1 MSSESAADD
10 PRYEIWIDD
19 KIHSWSKD
27 TISVAEMRELAGVP
41 ADTPMIAVD
50 LVAQQEVPLPEDAV
64 HSVPPRDAGKPLI
77 KRTHFRQLS

>member
-64 HSVPPRDAGKPLI
+64 HSVPPRDPGKPLI